1 MTSLIFRRLIQSIM
15 VVFLVS
21 IMVFFVM
28 RFLPGDPVLVY
39 VSQNEVS
46 FATPERIAEIRHKF
60 GLDKPV
66 IVQYLYWLGDI
77 VRGNL
82 GHSIINNTTVNE
94 EIGRALPKTMFLGSC
109 SFTLSILLGIPLGI
123 IAAIRRGK
131 WADTFCTLVAN
142 LGVTAPVFWVGIVL
156 ILIFGY
162 YLKWL
167 PISGWVSPTENFGQS
182 LLHIIMPVLCLT
194 VYPMAAVARQTRSSM
209 LEVIRQDYIRT
220 AWAKGLNE
228 RQVILKH
235 AVRNALIPVIT
246 LIGINIRQI
255 FGGAVLIETVFSIY
269 GMGKLSVDALFSSD
283 YAIVQGVIL
292 VIGVVVVFSNLIV
305 DLSYGWIDPRI
316 RYDD

>member
-1 MTSLIFRRLIQSIM
+1 MKALIVRRLIQSLI
-15 VVFLVS
+15 VVFLVT

-28 RFLPGDPVLVY
+28 RSLPGDPVLVY

-46 FATPERIAEIRHKF
+46 SATPEQIEKIRHEF

-66 IVQYLYWLGDI
+66 IVQYINWLGDI
-77 VRGNL
+77 CRGDL
-82 GHSIINNTTVNE
+82 GRSVIRHTSVNE
-94 EIGRALPKTMFLGSC
+94 EIGRALPKTIYLGSAA
-109 SFTLSILLGIPLGI
+109 FILSIILGIPLGI
-123 IAAIRRGK
+123 VAAIRRGK
-131 WADTFCTLVAN
+131 WEDTLSTLIAN

-156 ILIFGY
+156 ILVFGY
-162 YLKWL
+162 SLRWL
-167 PISGWVSPTENFGQS
+167 PIQGWVSPTENLGDS
-182 LLHIIMPVLCLT
+182 LLHILMPVICLT

-220 AWAKGLNE
+220 AWARGLNE
-228 RQVILKH
+228 RQVIFKH
-235 AVRNALIPVIT
+235 AVRNAIIPVIT
-246 LIGINIRQI
+246 LIGMNIRQI

-292 VIGVVVVFSNLIV
+292 VVAVVVVLSNLVV

-316 RYDD
+316 RYD